1 MVNLLL
7 LILLTY
13 HIRMILTSIEEN
25 GFNLTKEVTDF
36 RDSGIMSDPKS
47 YKSLFA
53 AIFAIVFTISGY
65 SIEFLVTKVPLNDY
79 LVIAM
84 IVTNL
89 ISLWAYPVVM
99 IQYLQSNPLS
109 GLYLMLL
116 TVTWS
121 LKLISFHHT
130 VWDNRKMMR
139 RIKYRIPA
147 SEGDVKDLEWLAIYL
162 NVSQETLKS
171 ALDYPNNLTLN
182 HYFRFMI
189 APTCCY
195 QLQYPTTDRIRLSF
209 VFKRIA
215 EIVFCNLSII
225 YLVV

>member
-1 MVNLLL
+1 
-7 LILLTY
+7 
-13 HIRMILTSIEEN
+13 
-25 GFNLTKEVTDF
+25 
-36 RDSGIMSDPKS
+36 
-47 YKSLFA
+47 
-53 AIFAIVFTISGY
+53 
-65 SIEFLVTKVPLNDY
+65 
-79 LVIAM
+79 M

-116 TVTWS
+116 TITWS